1 MAQPVVFRRKLKEQV
16 QAALENGRA
25 VLFSAPCGFGKTTTI
40 RAILAGNRMIEVS
53 AGSPDFQLP
62 DVSDRWNLLVVDDL
76 QELTDEKLQRAL
88 CEMIRENPRRRF
100 VFLSRGIVPGW
111 LVPFEIVGMLA
122 VFRAQDLLLDRE
134 SVGQLLEAYG
144 VSVPDVMLT
153 SIYRQSAGYPLAI
166 SLLARRMM
174 RGDAYGKAVSNQV
187 RQEIFLYYE
196 EAVFRRLELPVRRL
210 LMELAPFECITTE
223 LARIVSGSSRAG
235 EILLQ
240 LQRTTTMMHQK
251 GLDCWYFWP
260 LFRQFLLWELEQNY
274 SEEQRRNL
282 YGRGGLYYELR
293 EEYGRALECYSR
305 IRDYSKVSQLL
316 VKNAEMHPG
325 MGHYCD
331 MEPYYRALPEREIL
345 SSPALMQAMSML
357 CALCM
362 DYEQSEVWYRKLA
375 EFEKSRQPGDA
386 DARDARGRLAWLD
399 ISLPQRKVENSIE
412 MFPKLFRQLAARE
425 IRLPPFSVTDA
436 LPSLLNGGKDYSPW
450 GKDSERLYTIMRAPV
465 EAVLGRDGVCMLD
478 CAAAENEFEKGEDIR
493 DRIVWILQNIDRI
506 RRDGTPD
513 IEFGAVGLL
522 ARMQM
527 DSGHSADARSSLEN
541 LRERFEACGKT
552 RFLPNLD
559 AMICRANLRM
569 DNDEAVDE
577 WYRERAPRK
586 PQQFWTMKRYQ
597 YFTQAM
603 VELAFGDEET
613 ALLTLAPL
621 EPYCKICSRYIDS
634 IYLDVLSSIAFCRL
648 GDKRWRQKLCDA
660 LDIAVSFG
668 FFRPVAQYGAAILPL
683 LESCGWDG
691 DAAFLEKLTRL
702 TRQQAALYP
711 DYLQP
716 RKAMTAPLSAME
728 LQVLQLLCANKSNA
742 EIGRILDIKLPT
754 VKTHVSHILGKLGV
768 KRRSEVKAA
777 AQRLH
782 LIH

>member
-53 AGSPDFQLP
+53 AGSHDFQLP
-62 DVSDRWNLLVVDDL
+62 DVSDSWNLLVVDDL

-111 LVPFEIVGMLA
+111 LAPFEIVGMLA

-134 SVGQLLEAYG
+134 SIGRLLEAYG
-144 VSVPDVMLT
+144 VSVPDAMLT
-153 SIYRQSAGYPLAI
+153 SIYQESEGYPLAI

-174 RGDAYGKAVSNQV
+174 RGEAYSKTISDLV
-187 RQEIFLYYE
+187 RQDIFLYYE

-210 LMELAPFECITTE
+210 LMELAPFEFITTE
-223 LARIVSGSSRAG
+223 LAQIVSGSSHAG
-235 EILLQ
+235 EMLLQ
-240 LQRTTTMMHQK
+240 LQRIATMMNQK
-251 GLDCWYFWP
+251 RLDCWYFWP
-260 LFRQFLLWELEQNY
+260 LFRQFLMWELEQNY
-274 SEEQRRNL
+274 SEEQQRNL

-325 MGHYCD
+325 MGHYRD

-412 MFPKLFRQLAARE
+412 LFPKLFRQLAARE

-450 GKDSERLYTIMRAPV
+450 GKDSERLYSIMRAPV

-527 DSGHSADARSSLEN
+527 DSGQHCIRTI
-541 LRERFEACGKT
+541 C
-552 RFLPNLD
+552 
-559 AMICRANLRM
+559 CRA
-569 DNDEAVDE
+569 
-577 WYRERAPRK
+577 
-586 PQQFWTMKRYQ
+586 
-597 YFTQAM
+597 
-603 VELAFGDEET
+603 
-613 ALLTLAPL
+613 
-621 EPYCKICSRYIDS
+621 
-634 IYLDVLSSIAFCRL
+634 
-648 GDKRWRQKLCDA
+648 
-660 LDIAVSFG
+660 
-668 FFRPVAQYGAAILPL
+668 
-683 LESCGWDG
+683 
-691 DAAFLEKLTRL
+691 
-702 TRQQAALYP
+702 
-711 DYLQP
+711 
-716 RKAMTAPLSAME
+716 
-728 LQVLQLLCANKSNA
+728 
-742 EIGRILDIKLPT
+742 
-754 VKTHVSHILGKLGV
+754 
-768 KRRSEVKAA
+768 RR
-777 AQRLH
+777 
-782 LIH
+782 